1 MSPPQLVD
9 ERGAV
14 LAASQEQ
21 EAEGDGNSSV
31 AEQEEREEAP
41 QQAETPSDGKQVGAE
56 AVASVREDDGAVA
69 VEEEA
74 AASSSVVA
82 TASPPRE
89 VKEDESRRAVEQEE
103 PTDDKAEQEMA
114 TAAVI
119 SRKRRLLDTEETDIV
134 PEGQDD
140 GAGVKVLKKSKTKD
154 QHRSADDG
162 SSDSTATLKATDQFI
177 PLTASVG
184 ELLEPAETPLPPLPY
199 SVARTSVPPAK
210 YLMQHSREEVS
221 NRETLSH
228 RQRSVLL
235 ASSPLTTGTKHVS
248 SNGTAGAKR
257 PAPTS
262 RTPLASVEQTNSA
275 FERKLRESVR
285 LHREVNKRSLSM
297 TRKRQLPRLP
307 TPMRGKSHWDFLL
320 EEMKWMATD
329 FAQERNWKRVMQRH
343 LAADVIVAQNA
354 ESVLQEQENRQM
366 AREIALQVSAFWR
379 TMERIAAR
387 SRVRFEAVGTE
398 SSTQEEGDDIVSTEQ
413 QATKTAIEDENKQK
427 KSVDDEANGSG
438 DKMVTLKYKTIDV
451 AASNGTD
458 GSGAGETEPMDATL
472 VTAAKVHM
480 TYIVSAGKRAR
491 SAMSSSPSTPTESG
505 DGDKSATSL
514 LREEVFRD
522 LQAQC
527 TGLHPNGGPSAI
539 LAAFQVL
546 ALRWMLELYSSGL
559 NMFVNDQLGMGKA
572 ATIVAFLRLIELV
585 ASKQQKEVMT
595 AEELVDSSVTEVL
608 GPHLI
613 VVAEEELHKWRYY
626 LRLWHPD
633 RHIQL
638 YDTAGNPPS
647 HREQLQRE
655 WKTKPRP
662 HAHKDEDHFLTDMMD
677 DEDEEWEEDERLQP
691 VYCVLCPVNAF
702 AEDQEAFVAFA
713 NWQMVI
719 VENEHN
725 DRFEDATCVSAMQQ
739 LRQRQRRVL
748 CNGQPIENWKSAA
761 RRLQYAEFLV
771 REAPNLEEDRE
782 EDADSSRHRVESW
795 PAQQLLVE
803 RASAVDV
810 MQLYGKST
818 SARASLWKAS
828 SQQENSPQCTNALLL
843 ALSCLSLR
851 RVRSE
856 VEPQLGKIEELSLS
870 CQLSVSQTA
879 QYRNALSGFAATVAT
894 SGGREERLSVWLQLL
909 LRLREI
915 CNCVDLVN
923 DLDKL
928 GHADLRLLTASAA
941 KLEPLEPLLRRLV
954 VQEGKK
960 VVLYCQFSA
969 MFPIL
974 ELFLS
979 LLEMSFVRVTGSIS
993 MQRRALCHFADRR
1006 AVRVALVSTRSA
1018 MSSGQHAVSVFGGEA
1033 IIVVDSDW
1041 NATCDAK
1048 LRASWAKMAVGGAD
1062 PLPVYRLHC
1071 ENTVE
1076 ASLLRVGASLTEKVF
1091 GEMTPQEL
1099 LAVPSD
1105 LVSTPEKP
1113 SWWSSSASSSGG
1125 SAATTVMATLA
1136 TVAQQVEQEEKYC
1149 GDTSELEAPL
1159 LVHNVDL
1166 DAEEHL
1172 LLANTDELT
1181 PVEWYAVDYV
1191 HGVTDKKQHPRQ
1203 EHESVEGV
1211 VHGVEE
1217 ESAVDWNDNAWYQSN
1232 QPSFEELSTLE
1243 ADRLWQEGDASSQL
1257 FYQLEAG
1264 RSDGVDIGGDV
1275 DETALEKL
1283 FTQMRLQG
1291 METHFDVF
1299 KPPQPPPP
1307 TATASSRLG
1316 MRMSSEAGAT
1326 AENQMTFRVSYRVPA
1341 PPPPPLLPGKT
1352 KAEHVLG
1359 LQHGDANSKSVKGK
1373 KQRANAAAKAGVSA
1387 TLPSVGPATGSV
1399 GGSAT
1404 ALGVKRKLESQLGG
1418 IKSGASKEQRV
1429 DLEGIP
1435 VPDASEF
1442 ADDDFWGD
1450 TNLDALD
1457 SAEWDDPALLG
1468 DILGVGTAS
1477 SSTASSTG
1485 TASSGAAAA
1494 AMAVGGTAG
1503 GATTTAG
1510 THAES
1515 AHAKTGTQRASGS
1528 KKSKSSG
1535 ASGSGRTR
1543 KSSMSSADAAR
1554 EAWSVHD
1561 DIVLKKLFELYGS
1574 NWTLIAQVF
1583 NSATAVSRFFCKKRS
1598 PRQCYDRYGKIISGS
1613 LTTSTTASGSSTGG
1627 TAAAGGSGGSKDTKS
1642 GSSLKAHRA
1651 AVAAAAAASQL
1662 TPAVLDARIGLPQ
1675 NEMLL
1680 TFPARHSLPGLPP
1693 PSIVNAPSLVE
1704 MTLKHRKKQTAS
1716 EAAGKKGSSASAGG
1730 GLDDLKSIRS
1740 SFDAIIQCMKRKT
1753 SPPPIPIPVGAA
1765 AAAPAV
1771 VSSSAAVA
1779 TDLSTKASL
1788 TAASLS
1794 PSLGAAATT
1803 TAKANSKAA
1812 KKAAAASALATTSR
1826 AMPVVVP
1833 PPHKSHA
1840 DMVSLLP
1847 AMALGPD
1854 EVIKRS
1860 KEAAVVAVQ
1869 AAAAVASVGRD
1880 GSPLSASGDA
1890 MLGTSA
1896 GFGASMPRRAHA
1908 ASLTGGIASVGSSS
1922 VTPTHLP
1929 TSSIGLALPPTVPG
1943 SKLTTAGAAAAAAA
1957 AASGPA
1963 GPTTTPPNTGWGDMQ
1978 GLRRSMGHGV
1988 NANGLSPLAAM
1999 ELSGSGNEGIGDA
2012 IGSPVPGRGE
2022 GGDLQHRNP
2031 AMPVTTSTLLHVLD
2045 RMPEIKNKIQSILNR
2060 TDCSESQK
2068 VAMIARL
2075 LSNTNAINSSNA
2087 IGTTPSPPPLQLSSP
2102 SDGLT
2107 RGMMAHPA
2115 ASAASSSA
2123 VLSALTADAA
2133 LLSSSAMLIDTE
2145 TPIPMPASLAAASPP
2160 NLGPNAAPSATS
2172 AASAL
2177 PGQFLPPTSQP

>member
-1 MSPPQLVD
+1 QLVD
-9 ERGAV
+9 EREAV

-41 QQAETPSDGKQVGAE
+41 QQAEAPSDGKQTGAE
-56 AVASVREDDGAVA
+56 AVASVREDDGAAA

-74 AASSSVVA
+74 AASVVA
-82 TASPPRE
+82 TPSPPRE
-89 VKEDESRRAVEQEE
+89 MKEGESRRVDEQEE

-119 SRKRRLLDTEETDIV
+119 SRKRRLLDAEETDIV
-134 PEGQDD
+134 PEGQED
-140 GAGVKVLKKSKTKD
+140 GDGVKVLKKSKTKN

-162 SSDSTATLKATDQFI
+162 SSDSTATLKVEAA
-177 PLTASVG
+177 LAARVG
-184 ELLEPAETPLPPLPY
+184 GLLEPAETPLPPLPY
-199 SVARTSVPPAK
+199 SVTRTSVPPAK

-235 ASSPLTTGTKHVS
+235 ASSPLTTGAKHAS
-248 SNGTAGAKR
+248 SNGVAGAKR

-307 TPMRGKSHWDFLL
+307 TPMRGKAHWDFLL

-343 LAADVIVAQNA
+343 LAADVIIAQNA

-387 SRVRFEAVGTE
+387 SRVRFEAAGTE
-398 SSTQEEGDDIVSTEQ
+398 SSTQEEGDGILSSEQ

-438 DKMVTLKYKTIDV
+438 DEMVTLKYKTIDV
-451 AASNGTD
+451 ATSNGTD
-458 GSGAGETEPMDATL
+458 GSSAGETEPTDATVL
-472 VTAAKVHM
+472 TAAKAHM

-491 SAMSSSPSTPTESG
+491 SAMSSSSSSPTESG

-514 LREEVFRD
+514 LREDIFRD

-527 TGLHPNGGPSAI
+527 TALHSNGGPSVI

-585 ASKQQKEVMT
+585 ASKQQKEVAT
-595 AEELVDSSVTEVL
+595 TEESVDSRVTEVL

-633 RHIQL
+633 RRIQL

-677 DEDEEWEEDERLQP
+677 EEEEEWEDDECLQP
-691 VYCVLCPVNAF
+691 VYCVVCPVNAF

-748 CNGQPIENWKSAA
+748 CNGQPIESWKSAA

-771 REAPNLEEDRE
+771 REASALEEDRE

-803 RASAVDV
+803 RASAMDV

-828 SQQENSPQCTNALLL
+828 SQQEDSPQYTNSLLL

-954 VQEGKK
+954 LQEGKK

-1006 AVRVALVSTRSA
+1006 AVRVALVSTRLG
-1018 MSSGQHAVSVFGGEA
+1018 MSNGRHAVSVFGGEA

-1071 ENTVE
+1071 ENTIE

-1099 LAVPSD
+1099 VAMPSD
-1105 LVSTPEKP
+1105 LTSTLEKP

-1125 SAATTVMATLA
+1125 SAATTVMATLV

-1149 GDTSELEAPL
+1149 GDASELEAPL

-1191 HGVTDKKQHPRQ
+1191 HGVTDKKQHPSQ

-1217 ESAVDWNDNAWYQSN
+1217 EDAVDWNDNAWYQSN

-1243 ADRLWQEGDASSQL
+1243 ANRLWQEGDTSSQL
-1257 FYQLEAG
+1257 FYQLETE
-1264 RSDGVDIGGDV
+1264 RSDGVDVGGDA
-1275 DETALEKL
+1275 DEKALEKL
-1283 FTQMRLQG
+1283 FTEMRLQG

-1307 TATASSRLG
+1307 TATASSRVG
-1316 MRMSSEAGAT
+1316 TRMSSEAGAT

-1341 PPPPPLLPGKT
+1341 PPPPPVLPGKA

-1387 TLPSVGPATGSV
+1387 TLPGVGPAAGSV
-1399 GGSAT
+1399 GGAGI
-1404 ALGVKRKLESQLGG
+1404 AIGVKRKLESQLGG

-1494 AMAVGGTAG
+1494 ATAVGAAG

-1528 KKSKSSG
+1528 KKSKASG
-1535 ASGSGRTR
+1535 AGGSGRTR

-1613 LTTSTTASGSSTGG
+1613 LTASTASSSSTGG
-1627 TAAAGGSGGSKDTKS
+1627 AAAAGGSGGSKDTKS
-1642 GSSLKAHRA
+1642 GSSLKAQRA
-1651 AVAAAAAASQL
+1651 AVAAAAAATQL

-1704 MTLKHRKKQTAS
+1704 MTLKHRKKQTAG

-1765 AAAPAV
+1765 AAPAV

-1803 TAKANSKAA
+1803 AKANSKAA
-1812 KKAAAASALATTSR
+1812 KKAAAASAVAATSR

-1847 AMALGPD
+1847 AMVLGPD

-1890 MLGTSA
+1890 MLGTSS

-1908 ASLTGGIASVGSSS
+1908 ASLTGGIASAGSSNA
-1922 VTPTHLP
+1922 TPTHLS

-1957 AASGPA
+1957 ASGSS
-1963 GPTTTPPNTGWGDMQ
+1963 GSTTTPPNAGWGDMQ

-1999 ELSGSGNEGIGDA
+1999 ELSGSGNGGIGDA
-2012 IGSPVPGRGE
+2012 TGSPVPGRGD
-2022 GGDLQHRNP
+2022 GGELQPRNA

-2045 RMPEIKNKIQSILNR
+2045 RMPEIKNKIQAILNR

-2087 IGTTPSPPPLQLSSP
+2087 MGTAPSPPPLQLSSP
-2102 SDGLT
+2102 SDGLA
-2107 RGMMAHPA
+2107 RGLA
-2115 ASAASSSA
+2115 ASASSSA

-2133 LLSSSAMLIDTE
+2133 MLSSSALLIDTE

-2172 AASAL
+2172 SASAL